1 MGGDQQ
7 TVQELMDFFI
17 EELHDDLCIM
27 DGEGTVLRV
36 SGTWLKKHDVEAGE
50 VVGINAAVLEKR
62 GVFRPSVTLAVL
74 REKKRVEM
82 IQYNKYGE
90 KILVSGVPIFNEQ
103 GEIAWVVSYSA
114 WDISNFNELKE
125 KYSETKQQMERYS
138 AELKELRA
146 RSLRTPKPVAESE
159 QMKHLLGVAELVAKE
174 DINLLITGE
183 TGVGKSMIAK
193 LVHQMSRRADGPF
206 IEINCGAI
214 PENLLE
220 SELFG
225 YEKGAFTGASRE
237 GKIGLIEL
245 SNHGTLFL
253 DEVGEM
259 SHGLQVKLLHTL
271 QERRITRVGGVK
283 SVGVDFRLITA
294 TNRDLK
300 AMIKENKF
308 RADLFFRISVVPLTI
323 PPLRERPA
331 DLQALI
337 DMLFYR
343 LNRKYGKKKRLS
355 LEARRLLLAYS
366 WPGNVRELE
375 NVLEQLIVTSVE
387 DNITTAHIPSELLL
401 NSEAFGRED
410 MGLKEALEHYEGKL
424 VMHAYQKYHTTVDVG
439 RALRISQPTAAR
451 KISKYR
457 GLFKNE

>member
-27 DGEGTVLRV
+27 DGEGTVVRV

-159 QMKHLLGVAELVAKE
+159 QMKHLLSVAELVAKE

-206 IEINCGAI
+206 IELNCGAI

-300 AMIKENKF
+300 AMIQENKF
-308 RADLFFRISVVPLTI
+308 RADLYFRISVVPLTI

-337 DMLFYR
+337 DMLLYR
-343 LNRKYGKKKRLS
+343 LNRKYGKKKSSPWTRAGFCWPIAGPETCASWKTCWSSLS
-355 LEARRLLLAYS
+355 
-366 WPGNVRELE
+366 
-375 NVLEQLIVTSVE
+375 
-387 DNITTAHIPSELLL
+387 
-401 NSEAFGRED
+401 
-410 MGLKEALEHYEGKL
+410 
-424 VMHAYQKYHTTVDVG
+424 
-439 RALRISQPTAAR
+439 
-451 KISKYR
+451 
-457 GLFKNE
+457 